1 MIWSENMTHI
11 KSLVLKCRYI
21 WLGIK
26 SITQLNLG
34 DRVIYQG
41 RVYSLY
47 QGIYN
52 PKWHLSDVE
61 THECLQFVHKNYF
74 KKEISLRNVIW
85 DIKHMYRFY
94 MDYWHDIFM
103 RTIPLSKCFV
113 VDNSNWMEYK
123 TE

>member
-1 MIWSENMTHI
+1 MKHI
-11 KSLVLKCRYI
+11 KSLVLKCRYL

-52 PKWHLSDVE
+52 PKWHLLDVE
-61 THECLQFVHKNYF
+61 THKCLKFINRDHF

-103 RTIPLSKCFV
+103 RTIPLGKCFV
-113 VDNSNWMEYK
+113 IDNSNWTEYRA
-123 TE
+123 E

>member
-1 MIWSENMTHI
+1 MKYI
-11 KSLVLKCRYI
+11 KSLVLKCRYL

-26 SITQLNLG
+26 SIAQLNLG

-52 PKWHLSDVE
+52 PKWHLLDVE
-61 THECLQFVHKNYF
+61 THKCFEFVHRDHF
-74 KKEISLRNVIW
+74 KKEISLRNVVL
-85 DIKHMYRFY
+85 DIRHMYRFY
-94 MDYWHDIFM
+94 MDYWHDIFI
-103 RTIPLSKCFV
+103 RCIPLSRCFV

-123 TE
+123 AE